1 MEAQMFRMNPKRE
14 NGDPPFLGSSGLSV
28 LMKKNI
34 SSCTKQIVNVEE
46 NAGLQSVINTIH
58 ADKHRHHTSHFVGLY
73 FIDTQDPSSYTST
86 VIKQCLIGP
95 RGSSIILIHLQEKK
109 RQYGER

>member
-58 ADKHRHHTSHFVGLY
+58 TRQTLYLKFSDLY
-73 FIDTQDPSSYTST
+73 FIDIQTRSSYT
-86 VIKQCLIGP
+86 P
-95 RGSSIILIHLQEKK
+95 IH
-109 RQYGER
+109 